1 MEKILRTFSEYKWF
15 LLLWGLINIVQAAY
29 TNLHFDEAYYWL
41 YSTIL
46 SWGYFD
52 HPPMVAVVG
61 RIGDLISHSTL
72 GLRLV
77 PIIMGLF
84 VMLGIL
90 HLAGRQHQKFHL
102 ILYVISFPLITS
114 HIAGFLILPD
124 APLCFFFVFF
134 LLAYRRYLECDSISH
149 SLILSLAVAG
159 MVYSKYHAVLI
170 LFFTILANF
179 SLLSKRSFWLVAL
192 CSTTFLLP
200 HFYWQFQNDFPSIL
214 YHVDTRTSG
223 FSINNFLEYIGG
235 QLLLAGPFSG
245 LLVIYMAIKFKPQN
259 TFENTLKYIAIG
271 FYIFF
276 LLYCF
281 RSRIEAHWTSVS
293 MIALIVVSYLHFT
306 RSGTF
311 KKIMPYLIYPAV
323 ILIIISR
330 FVLAG
335 DHLEES
341 LRLKSNFVNMEKWA
355 NELDSISGGVPILFT
370 NKYQDLS
377 IYSYAKN
384 QIMPAAP
391 RVGSRFSQ
399 VDLYRIDSLY
409 DGHRVLALSFGN
421 ELKWQ
426 SKNQLRH
433 YASFIDSY
441 YSYTGI
447 VMDDINIV
455 QTDSIPFLSFNLRN
469 MTHKNRLFQC
479 DSTQRLKL
487 DYSVNGHAYTVFID
501 ELDQMQMIGPFETIN
516 YSIALS
522 EKLENKIKVKV
533 ALTSNNLRVYNDS
546 YYQRL
551 K

>member
-1 MEKILRTFSEYKWF
+1 MEKILHTFSEFKWF
-15 LLLWGLINIVQAAY
+15 LLFWCLINILQAAY

-41 YSTIL
+41 YSTNL

-52 HPPMVAVVG
+52 HPPMVALVG
-61 RIGDLISHSTL
+61 RIGDLLSHSTL
-72 GLRLV
+72 GLRIV
-77 PIIMGLF
+77 PIFMGMI

-90 HLAGRQHQKFHL
+90 NMADRQHKKSHL

-114 HIAGFLILPD
+114 HIAGCLILPD
-124 APLCFFFVFF
+124 AGLCFFFVLF
-134 LLAYRRYLECDSISH
+134 LLTYKHYLKCDSISN
-149 SLILSLAVAG
+149 SLLLSLAIAG

-170 LFFTILANF
+170 LFFTVLANIK
-179 SLLSKRSFWLVAL
+179 LLYKRSFWLVAL
-192 CSTTFLLP
+192 CSVALLLP

-214 YHVDTRTSG
+214 FHVDARTSG

-235 QLLLAGPFSG
+235 QILLAGPLSG
-245 LLVIYMAIKFKPQN
+245 LLVIYMAINFKPQN
-259 TFENTLKYIAIG
+259 TFEKTLKYIAIG
-271 FYIFF
+271 FYLFF

-293 MIALIVVSYLHFT
+293 MIALILVSYKHFS
-306 RSGTF
+306 RSGIF
-311 KKIMPYLIYPAV
+311 KNTMPFLIYPAV
-323 ILIIISR
+323 ILIFISR

-341 LRLKSNFVNMEKWA
+341 LRLKSNFVNMKKWA
-355 NELDSISGGVPILFT
+355 SDLDSISGGAPILFT

-384 QIMPAAP
+384 KIMPAAL

-399 VDLYRIDSLY
+399 VDLHMIDSLY
-409 DGHRVLALSFGN
+409 DGQRVLALSFGK
-421 ELKWQ
+421 ELEWQ

-433 YASFIDSY
+433 HASFIDSY

-447 VMDDINIV
+447 VVDDISIV
-455 QTDSIPFLSFNLRN
+455 QSDSLPLLFFNIHN
-469 MTHKNRLFQC
+469 KTNKNRFFQR
-479 DSTQRLKL
+479 DSKQRLKL
-487 DYSVNGHAYTVFID
+487 DYSINGNSHSVYID
-501 ELDQMQMIGPFETIN
+501 ELVQRKQIGPFETIQHYIPLLN
-516 YSIALS
+516 Q
-522 EKLENKIKVKV
+522 LESKVNVKV
-533 ALTSNNLRVYNDS
+533 ALSSNNLRVYNDS

>member
-1 MEKILRTFSEYKWF
+1 
-15 LLLWGLINIVQAAY
+15 
-29 TNLHFDEAYYWL
+29 
-41 YSTIL
+41 
-46 SWGYFD
+46 
-52 HPPMVAVVG
+52 
-61 RIGDLISHSTL
+61 
-72 GLRLV
+72 
-77 PIIMGLF
+77 
-84 VMLGIL
+84 
-90 HLAGRQHQKFHL
+90 
-102 ILYVISFPLITS
+102 
-114 HIAGFLILPD
+114 
-124 APLCFFFVFF
+124 
-134 LLAYRRYLECDSISH
+134 
-149 SLILSLAVAG
+149 

-293 MIALIVVSYLHFT
+293 MIALIVVSYLHFL

-469 MTHKNRLFQC
+469 MTHKNRLFQW

-501 ELDQMQMIGPFETIN
+501 ELDQMQKIGPFETIN

-522 EKLENKIKVKV
+522 QKLENKIKVKV

>member
-1 MEKILRTFSEYKWF
+1 MEKILKTFSEYKWF
-15 LLLWGLINIVQAAY
+15 LLLWCLINIVQAAY

-41 YSTIL
+41 YSTSL
-46 SWGYFD
+46 NWGYFD
-52 HPPMVAVVG
+52 HPPMVALVG

-77 PIIMGLF
+77 PILMGWF

-90 HLAGRQHQKFHL
+90 HLAGRQHQKSLL
-102 ILYVISFPLITS
+102 ILYIISFPLITS

-124 APLCFFFVFF
+124 AALCFFFVLF
-134 LLAYRRYLECDSISH
+134 LLAYRRYLECDSVTN
-149 SLILSLAVAG
+149 SLLLSLAVAG

-170 LFFTILANF
+170 LFFTILANI

-192 CSTTFLLP
+192 CSLTLLLP
-200 HFYWQFQNDFPSIL
+200 HFNWQFQNDFPSIL

-235 QLLLAGPFSG
+235 QVLLAGPFSG

-293 MIALIVVSYLHFT
+293 TIALILVSYLHFT
-306 RSGTF
+306 RLGTF
-311 KKIMPYLIYPAV
+311 KKTLPYLIYPAV
-323 ILIIISR
+323 FLIVISR

-335 DHLEES
+335 DHLEEH

-355 NELDSISGGVPILFT
+355 NELDSISGGAPILFT

-399 VDLYRIDSLY
+399 VDFHRIDSLY
-409 DGHRVLALSFGN
+409 DGQRVLALSFGK
-421 ELKWQ
+421 EVEWQ
-426 SKNQLRH
+426 SKNKLKH
-433 YASFIDSY
+433 HASFIDSY
-441 YSYTGI
+441 YSFTGVVVEDISI
-447 VMDDINIV
+447 VE
-455 QTDSIPFLSFNLRN
+455 TDSLPSLSFKLHNKTN
-469 MTHKNRLFQC
+469 KNRVFQR
-479 DSTQRLKL
+479 DSVQRLQL
-487 DYSVNGHAYTVFID
+487 NYSVNQHSRTVYVD
-501 ELDQMQMIGPFETIN
+501 ELAQRAHIDPFE
-516 YSIALS
+516 SISYAIPLS
-522 EKLENKIKVKV
+522 AKLENKVEVKV
-533 ALTSNNLRVYNDS
+533 ALTSNHLRVFNNTH
-546 YYQRL
+546 YQRL